1 MKIATVGDVHVKAK
15 YDEKTAEYFQ
25 KIREKAD
32 ILCLCGDLTDH
43 GYPDEAATL
52 VKYLQD
58 FEIPVVAVLG
68 NHDYDND
75 LQDEVLTVLEDGNIK
90 MLQGNNFILEKVGFA
105 GVKGFAGGF
114 GKYAM
119 PMFGE
124 SLNKKFVQESVDE
137 ALLLD
142 QAMTSLQRNEQVEK
156 IVAVM
161 HYSPIAETVEGEPE
175 QIYPFLGSSKLE
187 NVIDNRQAYVAFHG
201 HAHLGKFEGKT
212 ARKNLV
218 YNVSLPILQKK
229 GMSPACFFYDL

>member
-1 MKIATVGDVHVKAK
+1 MKIATVGDVHVKAN

-25 KIREKAD
+25 KIKSQAD

-43 GYPDEAATL
+43 GYPEEAATL
-52 VKYLQD
+52 VKYIQD
-58 FEIPVVAVLG
+58 FEIPVIAVLG
-68 NHDYDND
+68 NHDYDHD
-75 LQDEVLTVLEDGNIK
+75 RQDEILNVLKEGNVK
-90 MLQGNNFILEKVGFA
+90 MLQGSTFIEENVGFA

-156 IVAVM
+156 IVVIM
-161 HYSPIAETVEGEPE
+161 HYSPIAETVQGEPE
-175 QIYPFLGSSKLE
+175 QIYPFLGSSRLE
-187 NVIDNRQAYVAFHG
+187 NVIDNRQAQVAFHG

-212 ARKNLV
+212 ARENQV
-218 YNVSLPILQKK
+218 YNVSLPVLQKK
-229 GMSPACFFYDL
+229 GMSPACFFIDL

>member
-1 MKIATVGDVHVKAK
+1 MKIATVGDIHVKAK
-15 YDEKTAEYFQ
+15 FDKSVADYFNNINQ
-25 KIREKAD
+25 QAD

-43 GYPDEAATL
+43 GYPDEAEAL

-58 FEIPVVAVLG
+58 LSIPVVAVLG
-68 NHDYDND
+68 NHDHDHD
-75 LQDEVLTVLEDGNIK
+75 LQNEILAVLEDAEIK
-90 MLQGNNFILEKVGFA
+90 MLQGSSFIFKNIGFA

-114 GKYAM
+114 GRYAM

-156 IVAVM
+156 IVAIM
-161 HYSPIAETVEGEPE
+161 HYSPIADTVKGEPE
-175 QIYPFLGSSKLE
+175 QIYPFLGSSRLE
-187 NVIDNRQAYVAFHG
+187 NVIDNRQAQVAFHG
-201 HAHLGKFEGKT
+201 HAHLGRFEGKT
-212 ARKNLV
+212 ARENLV
-218 YNVSLPILQKK
+218 YNVSLPVLQKK